1 MVMVIAS
8 DELLE
13 CRVTPNGGQTAH
25 YQWLVSKWHCSLW
38 DRPGRTGQTCRQTGC
53 CHDKSHPAIFFLDDL
68 RGRFQLCALM
78 VRGSS
83 SVDRRISTTL
93 PVVVWPTM
101 SCFADWSKS
110 RHVTLN
116 IIICSY
122 YNVTPGEVT
131 WCLLNANVRY
141 IILGFCLR
149 LVSFFGV
156 LL

>member
-1 MVMVIAS
+1 MSCSNVEWPRMVVRRHITSDWSAS
-8 DELLE
+8 DIVVYEIGQ
-13 CRVTPNGGQTAH
+13 GGQERRADRQVVVMTNLI
-25 YQWLVSKWHCSLW
+25 QPFSSWTTFVDVSNYARSWFAAAVASI
-38 DRPGRTGQTCRQTGC
+38 G
-53 CHDKSHPAIFFLDDL
+53 
-68 RGRFQLCALM
+68 
-78 VRGSS
+78 V
-83 SVDRRISTTL
+83 STTL
-93 PVVVWPTM
+93 PFVVWPTM

-131 WCLLNANVRY
+131 WCSLNANVRY
-141 IILGFCLR
+141 ILLGFCLR